1 LNGGQVMS
9 LLQKIDDHLKRA
21 LKASDSLKVSVLRL
35 AKAALKNKQIDK
47 GEELSDDEILSI
59 FSTLSKQRRES
70 IELFSKG
77 GREDLAEKE
86 RQELAILQSYL
97 PRQLT
102 TEELDAII
110 AGAIKESS
118 AGGIKDIG
126 KVMRLVMQRVKGAAD
141 GKIVNQ
147 RVKELLEKI

>member
-1 LNGGQVMS
+1 MS
-9 LLQKIDDHLKRA
+9 ILQKLDDDLKRA

-47 GEELSDDEILSI
+47 GKELSDDEITSTLT
-59 FSTLSKQRRES
+59 TLSKQRRES

-86 RQELAILQSYL
+86 RQELAILQTYL
-97 PRQLT
+97 PKQMT
-102 TEELDAII
+102 PEELDAII
-110 AGAIKESS
+110 VEAIKESS
-118 AGGIKDIG
+118 AGGLKEIG
-126 KVMRLVMQRVKGAAD
+126 KVMRLVMQRVHGVAD

-147 RVKELLEKI
+147 RVKEMLEKM

>member
-1 LNGGQVMS
+1 MS
-9 LLQKIDDHLKRA
+9 LLQKLDDDLKRA

-35 AKAALKNKQIDK
+35 TKAALKNKQIDK
-47 GEELSDDEILSI
+47 GEELSDDEIISTL
-59 FSTLSKQRRES
+59 STLSKQRRES

-86 RQELAILQSYL
+86 RQELAILQSY
-97 PRQLT
+97 PPKQLT

-110 AGAIKESS
+110 TEAIKESS
-118 AGGIKDIG
+118 ASGLKEIG
-126 KVMRLVMQRVKGAAD
+126 KVMRLVMQRVKGTAD

-147 RVKELLEKI
+147 RVKELLEKV